1 MQQQL
6 LGATFPRIRDCV
18 RELLGRMDALARRF
32 HRFELDYEETRWVE
46 ILTTECGFFR
56 RNASGVFCGPVEATT
71 PL

>member
-32 HRFELDYEETRWVE
+32 HRFELDYEETPWVK
-46 ILTTECGFFR
+46 ILTTECGFFSAERLR
-56 RNASGVFCGPVEATT
+56 RLLRPR
-71 PL
+71 